1 MRRRRQWLDATL
13 SSPTSRRRLEDSPTR
28 DVVRQFGNALDA
40 VDITLQVPPRVIDLT
55 TETDLDNTLL
65 QDPAGDD
72 DEEQKSGNED
82 QEEQEELL
90 LPRDTSPRS
99 SVDIEDMIERSVV
112 RTISR
117 AYNDMLAQIS
127 PPGTPPPPPPP
138 TLMLPAPPAPQYMQH
153 ITPRTPPARP
163 PAIAPPALR
172 RTRANP
178 HTQSQGM
185 PLDTVLLRIRGR
197 REPQL
202 VVRLPGGGFS
212 YAPSPLF
219 SEEPTSLSSAG
230 RRRGRRAR
238 RSRRVSEM
246 PLVRQTPPENRTL
259 SRRLQERLHTREN
272 ERITRL
278 RRQLRIDEQQLGRLE
293 VRYRDGA
300 HSPVV
305 AWSNLASAAVGA
317 AAGVASAAA
326 ARPIQERLIPSFVT
340 TEEMGVPEGKCG
352 ICLEEFKAGTSI
364 SIIPCQP
371 EGVSGTKDHVFCHSC
386 IQQWVHACLGQRSCP
401 LCRGTF

>member
-1 MRRRRQWLDATL
+1 M
-13 SSPTSRRRLEDSPTR
+13 
-28 DVVRQFGNALDA
+28 RQFGNALDT
-40 VDITLQVPPRVIDLT
+40 VDITLQLPSRVIDLT
-55 TETDLDNTLL
+55 TERDLDNSLL
-65 QDPAGDD
+65 QDPIGED

-82 QEEQEELL
+82 EEEQEELL
-90 LPRDTSPRS
+90 LPRESSPRS
-99 SVDIEDMIERSVV
+99 SADIEDMIERSVV

-138 TLMLPAPPAPQYMQH
+138 ALMLPPPPAPQYVQH

-163 PAIAPPALR
+163 PPDAPPALR
-172 RTRANP
+172 RNRANP
-178 HTQSQGM
+178 NTQSQGM

-219 SEEPTSLSSAG
+219 SEEPALLSPAG

-246 PLVRQTPPENRTL
+246 PIVRQTSPDESGL

-272 ERITRL
+272 ERINRL
-278 RRQLRIDEQQLGRLE
+278 RRQLRLDQQQLAHLE
-293 VRYRDGA
+293 VRPRSGA
-300 HSPVV
+300 HSPVL
-305 AWSNLASAAVGA
+305 AWSNLAHSLRG
-317 AAGVASAAA
+317 AGVTNATAQ
-326 ARPIQERLIPSFVT
+326 PVEERLIPSFMA

-352 ICLEEFKAGTSI
+352 ICLEDFKVGTSI

-371 EGVSGTKDHVFCHSC
+371 EGVSGTKDHIFCHPC
-386 IQQWVHACLGQRSCP
+386 IQQWVHACRGQRSCP

>member
-1 MRRRRQWLDATL
+1 MRRRRQWLDAAL
-13 SSPTSRRRLEDSPTR
+13 SSPTSRRRLEDSPTG

-40 VDITLQVPPRVIDLT
+40 VDITLQLPSRVIDLT
-55 TETDLDNTLL
+55 AETDLDNTLL
-65 QDPAGDD
+65 QDPVGDD

-82 QEEQEELL
+82 EEEQEELL
-90 LPRDTSPRS
+90 LPTDASPVS

-138 TLMLPAPPAPQYMQH
+138 NIMLPAPPAPQYVQH

-163 PAIAPPALR
+163 PPNAPPALR

-178 HTQSQGM
+178 DTRSQGM

-219 SEEPTSLSSAG
+219 SEEPTALSPAG

-246 PLVRQTPPENRTL
+246 PLVRQTSPEDRAL
-259 SRRLQERLHTREN
+259 SHRLQERLHTREN

-293 VRYRDGA
+293 VRPRNGA
-300 HSPVV
+300 HSPVL
-305 AWSNLASAAVGA
+305 AWSNLASAAA
-317 AAGVASAAA
+317 AAQS
-326 ARPIQERLIPSFVT
+326 REERLIPSFVA

-371 EGVSGTKDHVFCHSC
+371 EGVSGTKDHVFCHPC
-386 IQQWVHACLGQRSCP
+386 IQQWVQACRGQRSCP
-401 LCRGTF
+401 LCRGVF